1 MRAMSRTRGN
11 RTSVAQEW
19 GRAENGPTEPFPIGR
34 TIIALNRSAVTHRRE
49 GSAPVIRSHG
59 TGLDPQSS
67 LGMIW
72 LHDHRRRGH
81 MTYEAINFGKKF
93 RLFHEQWQPE
103 VIAEMNDYQ
112 FKVVK
117 LQGDFIWHDH
127 KDTDETFIVLDGDL
141 RIDLRDGAVH
151 VATGEMFVV
160 PKGVEHKPY
169 AENEVK
175 LLLIEP
181 RGVLN
186 TGHEGGERTAESDVW
201 I

>member
-1 MRAMSRTRGN
+1 MRYSSIN
-11 RTSVAQEW
+11 L
-19 GRAENGPTEPFPIGR
+19 AE
-34 TIIALNRSAVTHRRE
+34 
-49 GSAPVIRSHG
+49 
-59 TGLDPQSS
+59 
-67 LGMIW
+67 
-72 LHDHRRRGH
+72 
-81 MTYEAINFGKKF
+81 KF
-93 RLFHEQWQPE
+93 TLFAEQWQPK

-127 KDTDETFIVLDGDL
+127 KDTDETFIVIAGEL
-141 RIDLRDGAVH
+141 RIDFRDGAVCIG
-151 VATGEMFVV
+151 AGEMFVV

-169 AENEVK
+169 AESEVK

-186 TGHEGGERTAESDVW
+186 TGDEGGERTAENDVR